1 MEFDDLVVVG
11 WRRGLGVSLLRF
23 EVLRLVEIRLS

>member
-11 WRRGLGVSLLRF
+11 WRRGLEMSLLRF